1 MIGKVK
7 TECVVCF
14 PSLEVLGS
22 NPVHLWSSFPDVF
35 VTTDVHNEACLPPPT
50 KRSIID
56 GDHITIDHHNGQ
68 IVIQTS
74 QASDSSHLVIQTTQP
89 NGVVVPFSP
98 MEQIE
103 ELDVVAS
110 YCYDDDAASPEK
122 ALGIDLQNGQ
132 GSSSQR
138 QLMGK

>member
-1 MIGKVK
+1 MN
-7 TECVVCF
+7 F
-14 PSLEVLGS
+14 Y
-22 NPVHLWSSFPDVF
+22 FPDVF

-50 KRSIID
+50 KRSVID

-74 QASDSSHLVIQTTQP
+74 QP

-110 YCYDDDAASPEK
+110 YCYDDDVASLEK

-132 GSSSQR
+132 GSSNQR
-138 QLMGK
+138 QLMAK